1 MRIQFD
7 YTGSSQTYT
16 VPSGVTS
23 IYIDISGASG
33 GNLDPAADGA
43 DPGLGGHVDLI
54 LTVTAGDV
62 LTIDVG
68 GQGTDATV
76 GSTAAGGWNGGGTG
90 GRAAAA
96 GGGCTAVYLN
106 AVLVAVAGGGA
117 GGGANSPT
125 GTGGDGGADNGAD
138 GHVGALL
145 GVNSGGK
152 GGTPSAGGTGGAATG
167 SGAVN
172 GTSGSSL
179 QGGTGATG
187 AGDRG
192 GGGGGG
198 GGVGG
203 AVGEVSDLGNDGAL
217 VVSEGE
223 LVVDGG
229 KAQTLALFHLGF
241 SRPGQEGDNVMGL
254 LVHGRLGAILV
265 AHLPVAGAGGRAV
278 ARGCWRPRLLRDQG

>member
-1 MRIQFD
+1 VRIQFD

-198 GGVGG
+198 GYYGGGGGG
-203 AVGEVSDLGNDGAL
+203 ARPTIALTSGAGGGGGSNWVHPDHTL
-217 VVSEGE
+217 VVSHRGE
-223 LVVDGG
+223 WTGDGVAVLVIRYPS
-229 KAQTLALFHLGF
+229 LGF
-241 SRPGQEGDNVMGL
+241 GLTLGPRGPGL
-254 LVHGRLGAILV
+254 
-265 AHLPVAGAGGRAV
+265 HLA
-278 ARGCWRPRLLRDQG
+278 